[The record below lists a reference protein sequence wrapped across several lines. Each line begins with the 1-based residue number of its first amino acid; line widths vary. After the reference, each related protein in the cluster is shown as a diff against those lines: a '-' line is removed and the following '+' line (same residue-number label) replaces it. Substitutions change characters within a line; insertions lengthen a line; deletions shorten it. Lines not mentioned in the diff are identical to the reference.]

1 MYHDFT
7 FEESTLMSIYTDGTR
22 EGTLRALREMRGYL
36 EADETDLQ
44 ELTDSSI
51 EKLEKLSDEDFQK
64 LDLFFEFDGTEDE
77 DAV

>member
-36 EADETDLQ
+36 QADETDLQ

>member
-44 ELTDSSI
+44 ELTNSSI

>member
-22 EGTLRALREMRGYL
+22 EGTLRALRKMRGYL
-36 EADETDLQ
+36 EADEKELL

-51 EKLEKLSDEDFQK
+51 EKLEKLSEDEFQK
-64 LDLFFEFDGTEDE
+64 LDLFFEFGETGDE